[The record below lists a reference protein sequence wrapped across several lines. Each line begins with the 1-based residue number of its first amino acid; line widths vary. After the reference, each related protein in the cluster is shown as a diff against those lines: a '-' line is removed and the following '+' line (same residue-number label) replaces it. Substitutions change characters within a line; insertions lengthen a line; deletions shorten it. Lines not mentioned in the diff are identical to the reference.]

1 MDEYSGLRV
10 LRKTY
15 PGLRELKIDERGS
28 RAFDA
33 YFADFEQQLADPKVD
48 RNELVRQTLAEIH
61 LGDRAASWKE
71 RVESPKTPLAE
82 RAHLLSFDPRNITLE
97 PEYYAELDVAKYAPR
112 KPLIWL
118 WKALDL
124 TPLGNNLAFGFR
136 MRRTIAQH
144 VFKRCGKNLKLFTG
158 VEITYGY
165 NISVGDNVTV
175 HRNVLLDDRGEII
188 IHDGCSLSDYV
199 NVYSHSHDIVD
210 PNDIDLGLTE
220 IGPLA
225 RVTYHSTV
233 LSGTRIGP
241 NSMLGACGLATKPVR
256 PYHVHVG
263 IPAKSVR
270 VKPNAPPEIAG
281 TQAPK
286 AKPGERPTI

>member
-15 PGLRELKIDERGS
+15 PGLRELKIDDRGQK
-28 RAFDA
+28 AFDA
-33 YFADFEQQLADPKVD
+33 FFADFEAKLADAKVD
-48 RNELVRQTLAEIH
+48 RNELVRQTIAELY
-61 LGDRAASWKE
+61 LGDRASTWHE
-71 RVESPKTPLAE
+71 RVESSKTPLVE
-82 RAHLLSFDPRNITLE
+82 RAHLLSFDPRNVTLE

-118 WKALDL
+118 WKMLDL
-124 TPLGNNLAFGFR
+124 SPLGNNLAFGFR
-136 MRRTIAQH
+136 MRRAIAGQ
-144 VFKRCGKNLKLFTG
+144 VFKKCGKNVKLFTG
-158 VEITYGY
+158 IEITYGY
-165 NISVGDNVTV
+165 NLSVGDNVTV

-188 IHDGCSLSDYV
+188 IHEGCSLSDYV

-220 IGPLA
+220 IGPFA

-241 NSMLGACGLATKPVR
+241 NSMLGAVGLATKPIR

-281 TQAPK
+281 SPAPK